1 MSNVARV
8 PGVAAIVLN
17 YNGKDLTLAALP
29 SLLGQDYPVCDVVV
43 VDNGSTDGSVAA
55 LSAAFPEVAVLCT
68 EVNLGPSGGA
78 TLGMRWAMERG
89 YDYLLILNNDIE
101 VAPDMVAELVKV
113 AESDPS
119 IGIVGPKCYY
129 FAQRDRLWSVGGRM
143 TFREAVT
150 KDRARGERDRGQWDR
165 DEEVDF
171 INGCAM
177 LVRREVVQAIGYWDP
192 VYELCFEDADF
203 CWRAQERGYRCY
215 FAHHAKLWHRVS
227 VTTGGYKP
235 GKNFHS
241 ARSTAIFIRRYARPR
256 QKALAVAIIL
266 MAMPMAYGRELTRG
280 NHGAVAA
287 KLRGYRAGF
296 TVELPEPPRYQGE

>member
-1 MSNVARV
+1 MSAPR
-8 PGVAAIVLN
+8 VAAIVLS
-17 YNGKDLTLAALP
+17 YEGRQLTLAALP
-29 SLLGQDYPVCDVVV
+29 SLLGQNYPACDVLV
-43 VDNGSTDGSVAA
+43 VDNGSTDGTAEA
-55 LSAAFPEVAVLCT
+55 ITAAFPAVTTLRT

-78 TLGMRWAMERG
+78 TLGMRWAMARG

-129 FAQRDRLWSVGGRM
+129 FGERDKLWSVGGWM
-143 TFREAVT
+143 GFREAVT
-150 KDRARGERDRGQWDR
+150 KDRARSERDRGQWDR

-177 LVRREVVQAIGYWDP
+177 LVRREVVAAIGYWDP
-192 VYELCFEDADF
+192 LYELCFEDADF
-203 CWRAQERGYRCY
+203 CWRALERGYRCY
-215 FAHHAKLWHRVS
+215 FAHRAKLWHKVS

-241 ARSTAIFIRRYARPR
+241 ARSTAIFIRRYARPW

-266 MAMPMAYGRELTRG
+266 LAMPLAFGRELTRG
-280 NHGAVAA
+280 NQRAVTA

-296 TVELPEPPRYQGE
+296 SVELPKPPRYDEE